1 MAVLCIKNR
10 YFCIKNNKKGIKV
23 AGMDIKKGRFNL
35 TGVFN
40 NGKTCQV
47 NSA

>member
-1 MAVLCIKNR
+1 M
-10 YFCIKNNKKGIKV
+10 GIKE